1 MSIHHQLR
9 MTPPIFIL
17 SDVRSGSTLLRYI
30 LDTHPK
36 ICSPAEL
43 YLGQLCQN
51 LYWAVYYSLG
61 QTYTVST
68 NEERELLALAEV
80 RRIVSEM
87 MNSYAIA
94 KNKQMWCEKSPPNL
108 LYLDTLKGV
117 FPDGKYI
124 CLYRN
129 CMDVVHSTLEA
140 QKFGYGPMLAK
151 YIHREPEN
159 FVAALIEGWT
169 DRITSQL
176 NFERN
181 NARSCF
187 RIKYESLVYDPAE
200 TLEALFAFL
209 GVEWNPAIL
218 ETVFSTK
225 HDVGNGDM
233 KTAYSENIAQSS
245 IGKGSNLSRANI
257 PPHIVDRMNQILAEL
272 DYPVVGPD
280 WDTSP
285 SPYIKHH
292 HDATKRKPLE
302 TTQKTSSIEE
312 VFTTY
317 VPRRIAERKDKLHD
331 INAICKFVVSG
342 NDSGVWRV
350 DLTGNGNSV
359 TASDGNAHCT
369 VMILDRDLLGLVSGK
384 VNPGEAYMQG
394 KVRIEGDPDLV
405 MRIGQVLF
413 SPN

>member
-1 MSIHHQLR
+1 MSISHQVR
-9 MTPPIFIL
+9 MTPPVFLL

-43 YLGQLCQN
+43 YLGELCQT
-51 LYWAVYYSLG
+51 LYWAVYYSVG
-61 QTYTVST
+61 QTYAVAG
-68 NEERELLALAEV
+68 NDERELLVLAEV

-87 MNSYAIA
+87 MNSYTVA

-108 LYLDTLKGV
+108 LYLDKLKGV

-159 FVAALIEGWT
+159 FVAALIEGWA
-169 DRITSQL
+169 DRTTNLL
-176 NFERN
+176 NFETN
-181 NARSCF
+181 NASSCF
-187 RIKYESLVYDPAE
+187 RIKYESLVYDPSG
-200 TLEALFAFL
+200 TLEPLFAFL
-209 GVEWNPAIL
+209 GVEWDPALL
-218 ETVFSTK
+218 ETVFSTR
-225 HDVGNGDM
+225 HDVGNGDT
-233 KTAYSENIAQSS
+233 KTAYSVNIVQNS

-257 PPHIVDRMNQILAEL
+257 PPHILDRMNQLLEQL

-280 WDTSP
+280 WDSSP
-285 SPYIKHH
+285 SPYIQLHRTEAKGR
-292 HDATKRKPLE
+292 APE
-302 TTQKTSSIEE
+302 MPQKTSSVEE

-317 VPRRIAERKDKLHD
+317 VPRRLEERKDKLPQ

-350 DLTGNGNSV
+350 DLTGNGNNV
-359 TASDGNAHCT
+359 TATDGTAHCT
-369 VMILDRDLLGLVSGK
+369 VMIVDRDLLGMVSGK
-384 VNPGEAYMQG
+384 VNPGEAYLQG
-394 KVRIEGDPDLV
+394 KVRIDGDPDLV

-413 SPN
+413 SQ